1 MFWIHTLYR
10 ARLSQHGLCLIM
22 LPVVE
27 AFAVF
32 AWLVVIGADD
42 VVVVDVFAATAVVI
56 VVVDAGG
63 PGVMLVVVVVVLAR
77 PRFFNDPMDPFN
89 KSGFSTSGPPNS
101 CNCCN
106 QQHSIA
112 SIPSST

>member
-1 MFWIHTLYR
+1 
-10 ARLSQHGLCLIM
+10 M

-27 AFAVF
+27 AFAIF
-32 AWLVVIGADD
+32 AWLVVFGAID
-42 VVVVDVFAATAVVI
+42 VVVVDVFAAVVAI
-56 VVVDAGG
+56 VAADAGAG
-63 PGVMLVVVVVVLAR
+63 PGAVVVLAIVVVLAS

-112 SIPSST
+112 SIPSSTYKIKVFVVVDRKI

>member
-1 MFWIHTLYR
+1 
-10 ARLSQHGLCLIM
+10 M

-27 AFAVF
+27 AFVVF
-32 AWLVVIGADD
+32 AWVVVIGAVD
-42 VVVVDVFAATAVVI
+42 VEVDVVDVFAAVAVI
-56 VVVDAGG
+56 VVADAGG
-63 PGVMLVVVVVVLAR
+63 PGTVVVVAVVVLAS

-106 QQHSIA
+106 QQHNIA

>member
-1 MFWIHTLYR
+1 M
-10 ARLSQHGLCLIM
+10 M

-32 AWLVVIGADD
+32 AWLVVIGAID
-42 VVVVDVFAATAVVI
+42 VVVVDVFAIVVI
-56 VVVDAGG
+56 VVVVAVVADTSG
-63 PGVMLVVVVVVLAR
+63 PRVVLVIVVVVLAN

-112 SIPSST
+112 SIPSSTYIKFDCTI